1 VGLQGTNCLR
11 GTTKAGDDDDDD
23 DDDAVWMA
31 AVMCGRRNGGG
42 GWRVNVG
49 VRAAQRSTSTYS
61 GTQLDRRE
69 GRRDWSPVATES
81 IHKPSKLQCKRC
93 GESGR
98 RELLPYSIGPSKP
111 FRWSS

>member
-61 GTQLDRRE
+61 GTQLDKPEE
-69 GRRDWSPVATES
+69 GREEGLVAS
-81 IHKPSKLQCKRC
+81 SN
-93 GESGR
+93 
-98 RELLPYSIGPSKP
+98 REHPQAI
-111 FRWSS
+111 

>member
-11 GTTKAGDDDDDD
+11 GTTKAGDDDDD

-61 GTQLDRRE
+61 GTQLDKPEE
-69 GRRDWSPVATES
+69 GR
-81 IHKPSKLQCKRC
+81 
-93 GESGR
+93 GEPFQYHALGV
-98 RELLPYSIGPSKP
+98 KP
-111 FRWSS
+111 FRIPLTEKYAIEKVKPLHGTITLFGHH